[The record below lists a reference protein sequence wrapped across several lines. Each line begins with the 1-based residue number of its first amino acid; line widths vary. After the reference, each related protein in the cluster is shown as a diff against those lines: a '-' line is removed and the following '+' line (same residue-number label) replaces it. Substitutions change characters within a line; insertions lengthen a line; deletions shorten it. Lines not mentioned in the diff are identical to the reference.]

1 MHLDTSMA
9 AVWPGAACAAL
20 NAGRDSPPWL
30 MDGFQML
37 VGFSR
42 WVAGACRGGGLE
54 DGVTLPPS
62 VLQSLVMGCLQGT
75 EGMQM

>member
-1 MHLDTSMA
+1 
-9 AVWPGAACAAL
+9 
-20 NAGRDSPPWL
+20 

-62 VLQSLVMGCLQGT
+62 VLQSWVMGCLQGT